1 MARKTPDWP
10 RLFADSMMLGLNANL
25 VIGLRLAKIARGG
38 PAAGAESRLMV
49 EEKIKAAQDA
59 NVSAATAI
67 LTGKAH
73 LAPERAM
80 RVYQRRVRRNLS
92 RLSK

>member
-1 MARKTPDWP
+1 
-10 RLFADSMMLGLNANL
+10 
-25 VIGLRLAKIARGG
+25 
-38 PAAGAESRLMV
+38 MV